1 MEISKVANHRRL
13 FKTLYILAFVDGVAL
28 LTLVFVAV
36 PIKRLLDE
44 PVFVSILGP
53 THGALFL
60 SLIVTVMVALSKR
73 ALPSA
78 LAIKIVILAFIPLGG
93 FYADHLI
100 KKHSQQKGL
109 QTSATNAV

>member
-1 MEISKVANHRRL
+1 MSKIVDHRRL
-13 FKTLYILAFVDGVAL
+13 FKTLYSLAFVDGVAL

-36 PIKRLLDE
+36 PIKRMLGE

-53 THGALFL
+53 THGVLFL
-60 SLIVTVMVALSKR
+60 FLIATVIYALTRR

-78 LAIKIVILAFIPLGG
+78 LALKIVVLAFIPLGG

-100 KKHSQQKGL
+100 KKHSRQKGL
-109 QTSATNAV
+109 TTTAPNAV